1 MNRVILSYNGNDTI
15 IHGSNMSPNV
25 AVKDGELKEFVN
37 AIPTFSFSI
46 FPNNPGYD
54 SIEDL
59 LTKISVTSFNQTEN
73 IFVGRVYST
82 ADMMKNDGLIY
93 KIVTCEG
100 ELAYLQDV
108 IISSYN
114 VYAGTLLSS
123 ALTSL
128 FNSYNA
134 KVPSDKRMT
143 LSGGNTTAVPTDYSA
158 SYKTAFDILKDICD
172 LCEWEYRVSYNG
184 GTRYLE
190 VAQQFGSKSDTDIA
204 LSVNLKSLK
213 REIKAN
219 DIVTHF
225 YPLGIVK
232 DSGGYF
238 TIASDNEGIPY
249 LANATL
255 EAKYGVIE
263 AAKVYDDV
271 TIESMRYVATGA
283 KILKAKAKKDYSN
296 MIGLLT
302 SFTLSA
308 LDLSL
313 INGNYNDLKLYNTHR
328 VVTKL
333 QSIDEEVRI
342 TGRTLKLDDPQNP
355 ALTFGVKQATLT
367 SMVARG

>member
-1 MNRVILSYNGNDTI
+1 MNRVILTYNGTDAV
-15 IHGSNMSPNV
+15 IHGSKINQN
-25 AVKDGELKEFVN
+25 AFIKEGELREYVN
-37 AIPTFSFSI
+37 AIPTFSFKV

-59 LTKISVTSFNQTEN
+59 LTKISVTSFDQTEN

-82 ADMMKNDGLIY
+82 ADMMQNDGLIY
-93 KIVTCEG
+93 KIVGCEG

-108 IISSYN
+108 VISSYN

-128 FNSYNA
+128 LNSYNA
-134 KVPSDKRMT
+134 KVSSDKRMT

-263 AAKVYDDV
+263 AAKVYDDI
-271 TIESMRYVATGA
+271 TIESMSSVASGA
-283 KILKAKAKKDYSN
+283 KKLKAKAKKDYSN

>member
-1 MNRVILSYNGNDTI
+1 MNRVTLSYSGNDTI
-15 IHGSNMSPNV
+15 IHGSKIDQN
-25 AVKDGELKEFVN
+25 AFIKEGELREYVN
-37 AIPTFSFSI
+37 AIPTFSFKV

-59 LTKISVTSFNQTEN
+59 LTKISVTSFDQTED

-82 ADMMKNDGLIY
+82 ADTMKNDGLIY
-93 KIVTCEG
+93 KIVACEG

-108 IISSYN
+108 IINSYS

-128 FNSYNA
+128 LNSYNA
-134 KVPSDKRMT
+134 KVPSDKRMI

-172 LCEWEYRVSYNG
+172 FCEWEYRVSYNG
-184 GTRYLE
+184 GTRCLE

-238 TIASDNEGIPY
+238 TIAPDNAGVPY

-263 AAKVYDDV
+263 AAKIYDDI
-271 TIESMRYVATGA
+271 TIESMSSVASGA
-283 KILKAKAKKDYSN
+283 KKLKAKAKKDYSN

>member
-1 MNRVILSYNGNDTI
+1 MNRVILTYNGTDAV
-15 IHGSNMSPNV
+15 IHGSKINQN
-25 AVKDGELKEFVN
+25 AFIKEGELREYVN
-37 AIPTFSFSI
+37 AIPTFSFKV

-59 LTKISVTSFNQTEN
+59 LTKISVTSFDQTEN

-82 ADMMKNDGLIY
+82 ADMMQNDGLIY
-93 KIVTCEG
+93 KIVGCEG

-108 IISSYN
+108 VISSYN

-128 FNSYNA
+128 LNSYNA

-172 LCEWEYRVSYNG
+172 LCEWEYRVSYND

-238 TIASDNEGIPY
+238 TIAPDNAGIPY

-263 AAKVYDDV
+263 AAKIYDDI
-271 TIESMRYVATGA
+271 TIESMSSVASGA
-283 KILKAKAKKDYSN
+283 KKLKAKAKKDYSN

>member
-1 MNRVILSYNGNDTI
+1 MNRVILTYNGTDAV
-15 IHGSNMSPNV
+15 IHGSKINQN
-25 AVKDGELKEFVN
+25 AFIKEGELREYVN
-37 AIPTFSFSI
+37 AIPTFSFKV

-59 LTKISVTSFNQTEN
+59 LTKISVTSFDQTEN

-82 ADMMKNDGLIY
+82 ADMMQNDGLIY
-93 KIVTCEG
+93 KIVGCEG

-108 IISSYN
+108 VISSYS

-128 FNSYNA
+128 LNSYNA

-143 LSGGNTTAVPTDYSA
+143 LSGGTTTAVPTDYSA

-172 LCEWEYRVSYNG
+172 LCEWEYRVSYDDG
-184 GTRYLE
+184 ARYLE

-238 TIASDNEGIPY
+238 TIAPDNAGIPY

-263 AAKVYDDV
+263 AAKIYDDI
-271 TIESMRYVATGA
+271 TIESMSSVASGA
-283 KILKAKAKKDYSN
+283 KKLKAKAKKDYSN

>member
-1 MNRVILSYNGNDTI
+1 MNRVILTYDGTDAV
-15 IHGSNMSPNV
+15 IHGSKIDQN
-25 AVKDGELKEFVN
+25 AFIKEGELREYVN
-37 AIPTFSFSI
+37 AIPTFSFKVL
-46 FPNNPGYD
+46 PNNPGYD

-59 LTKISVTSFNQTEN
+59 LTKISVTNFDQTEN
-73 IFVGRVYST
+73 IFVGRVYSAT
-82 ADMMKNDGLIY
+82 DMMQNDGLIY

-128 FNSYNA
+128 LNSYNA

-172 LCEWEYRVSYNG
+172 LCEWEYRVSYDG

-238 TIASDNEGIPY
+238 TISPDNAGIPY
-249 LANATL
+249 LANAAL

-263 AAKVYDDV
+263 AAKIYDDI
-271 TIESMRYVATGA
+271 TIESMSSVASGA
-283 KILKAKAKKDYSN
+283 KKLKAKAKKDYSN

-313 INGNYNDLKLYNTHR
+313 INGTYNDLKLYNTHR